1 VKRPIL
7 VAIAFASCGGQNP
20 PTVDA
25 FTVDNANPQAGA
37 EVHLS
42 YVVRGATSI
51 SILPAPGAVTSS
63 PVTVLPIGPTVYT
76 LNATNSGGT
85 TSRQLTVNAPRA
97 APASIVQF
105 SLVPSQAPAGT
116 QRVLSWKI
124 SHGSGV
130 TLQGGGLGTKTI
142 TTETQISD
150 APLATAT
157 YTLSATSLTGV
168 YPASVTARAV
178 ARVVPAASI
187 SFFTATPVPPAP
199 PVLPLQQ
206 GDAAQLSW
214 DGTALGW
221 AVTASGITTNLGV
234 KKSLVVRPSTT
245 TTYSLTGTGPGGAA
259 GPQQLTVSVK
269 ARAGTTLVYTP
280 PTVTTEKLQL
290 VADPCSP
297 TACTAMTLR
306 LMAAAAPVALRG
318 VVIDL
323 PLDSTKI
330 SLDPATFAAP
340 FVTDASPAAKAALG
354 TGPLKNTLVLGAALK
369 GSGTAPATDR
379 SLAAA
384 AEVLHFS
391 VALQQSGGQGIVFD
405 GATAFVSF
413 IQSFSGRTPGG
424 IAVGRLEAK

>member
-7 VAIAFASCGGQNP
+7 VAIALASCGGQNP

-25 FTVDNANPQAGA
+25 FTVDNANPQAGT

-85 TSRQLTVNAPRA
+85 TSRQLTVNAQRA
-97 APASIVQF
+97 SPASIVQF

-187 SFFTATPVPPAP
+187 SFFTATTPTT
-199 PVLPLQQ
+199 PLLQ
-206 GDAAQLSW
+206 GDAATLTW

-259 GPQQLTVSVK
+259 GPQQLTVTVTP
-269 ARAGTTLVYTP
+269 RAGTTLTYTP
-280 PTVTTEKLQL
+280 PVVTTEKLKL
-290 VADPCSP
+290 VATCSTTP
-297 TACTAMTLR
+297 PCTAMTLQ
-306 LMAAAAPVALRG
+306 LVAAVPVALRG

-323 PLDSTKI
+323 PLDLTKI

-340 FVTDASPAAKAALG
+340 FVTDANPAAKAVLG

-369 GSGTAPATDR
+369 GSGTAPAADR

-413 IQSFSGRTPGG
+413 IQSASGRTPGG